1 MTRRVRSVRFAA
13 IVSLAAALVAGCTL
27 VDQGGQPVERE
38 AVGLVT
44 AVEGS
49 GPADVRQFTLRT
61 DEGQILSFSILPGRL
76 SATAFPAAHLRE
88 HLASVQKVRVRY
100 VVESGTFIPID
111 LADAG

>member
-1 MTRRVRSVRFAA
+1 VTSRVRFVRFAL
-13 IVSLAAALVAGCTL
+13 IVSLAAALIAGCTL
-27 VDQGGQPVERE
+27 VEQGGQPVERE
-38 AVGLVT
+38 AIGLVT

-61 DEGQILSFSILPGRL
+61 DEGQTLSFSIRPGRL

-88 HLASVQKVRVRY
+88 HLASGQKVRVRY
-100 VVESGTFIPID
+100 VAESGTLIPID